1 MAAGASARLEDL
13 GPDQSPLVAV
23 TLQRDVHRKKKYLE
37 AEPKALGIT
46 QLGLSI
52 YVITC
57 TLVFLSQRL
66 DSTEDIALF
75 ILSPLVIIAGI
86 LAIVAQNLHLPT
98 LRACMGMQIVACGA
112 SFVNLVV
119 FLVKLVHGNYMHLCP
134 YYYDRRSYDE
144 LCETQRKG
152 LKVFCAGGILIQ
164 AALFAISVTLAC
176 YCCKAA
182 NCCCPDRK
190 MPVIT
195 IHAPP
200 AKPQEP
206 AQTMEINRGGGGRIV
221 YTRKQLIALR
231 TPAPEALR
239 PARRSAKNPDSHC
252 QSLNIDTA

>member
-75 ILSPLVIIAGI
+75 ILSPLVMIAGI

-112 SFVNLVV
+112 SFANLVV
-119 FLVKLVHGNYMHLCP
+119 FLFKLVIGHYMYPCP
-134 YYYDRRSYDE
+134 YNYDRRPSHDE
-144 LCETQRKG
+144 FCKTLRKG

-190 MPVIT
+190 MPVIA
-195 IHAPP
+195 IYAPP

-206 AQTMEINRGGGGRIV
+206 AQRYDCMCIGGFTSGRTKDSNLQKITRRCEICLFV
-221 YTRKQLIALR
+221 PKKM
-231 TPAPEALR
+231 P
-239 PARRSAKNPDSHC
+239 RRDFRFINE
-252 QSLNIDTA
+252 

>member
-75 ILSPLVIIAGI
+75 ILSPLVMIAGI

-98 LRACMGMQIVACGA
+98 
-112 SFVNLVV
+112 
-119 FLVKLVHGNYMHLCP
+119 
-134 YYYDRRSYDE
+134 
-144 LCETQRKG
+144 KG

-190 MPVIT
+190 MPVIA
-195 IHAPP
+195 IYAPP

-206 AQTMEINRGGGGRIV
+206 AQRYDCMCIGGFTSGRTKDSNLQKITRRCEICLFV
-221 YTRKQLIALR
+221 PKKM
-231 TPAPEALR
+231 P
-239 PARRSAKNPDSHC
+239 RRDFRFINE
-252 QSLNIDTA
+252 